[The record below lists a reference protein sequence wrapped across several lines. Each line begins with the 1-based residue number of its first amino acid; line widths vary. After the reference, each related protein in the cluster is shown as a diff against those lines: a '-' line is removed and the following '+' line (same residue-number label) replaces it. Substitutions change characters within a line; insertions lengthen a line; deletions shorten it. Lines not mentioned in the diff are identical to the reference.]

1 MVLPASNPTKS
12 YWIEA
17 AESPLRHHR
26 STETLPESVD
36 VVIVGAGYAGAATAY
51 WIHKYTAAAA
61 KQPQVAILEARDIC
75 GCATGRNGNHALRC
89 CGKTHSARSSPS
101 AGGQLRP
108 HLYSRYSAWAERF
121 GPDGAMELIRHEMA
135 HLAAFDQLAKEE
147 GIAEETCLEFGETFD
162 AAMTEEAWARL
173 KRALEIMRADHGDE
187 TDVVK
192 SCRLIEDACEAQSFT
207 QMKDCIGAV
216 VHPAGQIWPYKFVHA
231 ILRTLLEAGNLNLQA
246 HTPVETISDRGD
258 DGWINVKTDRGS
270 IRTRAVVHA
279 TNAFASHLLPELEK
293 LIKPEISTLAAIVA
307 PSRFIKHT
315 GAQHWDSTVNNYHLQ
330 LPPPHNAIILGGGR
344 QFLVHRPDQC
354 FLSARDD
361 EQILGIAQFFESW
374 PASDVVGGSASIPAK
389 LAIPEDQGGY
399 WTGVET
405 SSADSFPFV
414 GPVPSREGHYIA
426 AGFAGH
432 GMPRILLSAA
442 HIAPLIL
449 QSIGAEHTMPE
460 LAKTHPA
467 LPKPFLATGERIE
480 DLQST
485 DWLKKAAAYRQSC
498 EESAA
503 KPFCRD
509 ARSMPQWSN

>member
-51 WIHKYTAAAA
+51 WIHKRHEMSVDV
-61 KQPQVAILEARDIC
+61 QRDEMVI
-75 GCATGRNGNHALRC
+75 
-89 CGKTHSARSSPS
+89 SPS
-101 AGGQLRP
+101 QLWQIHFARNSPFAGGQLRP
-108 HLYSRYSAWAERF
+108 HLYSRYPAWAERF

-147 GIAEETCLEFGETFD
+147 GIVEETCLEFGETFD

-173 KRALEIMRADHGDE
+173 KRALETMRADHGNDN
-187 TDVVK
+187 DIVK

-207 QMKDCIGAV
+207 QMKDCLGAV
-216 VHPAGQIWPYKFVHA
+216 VHPAGQIWPYKLVHS
-231 ILRTLLEAGNLNLQA
+231 ILQILLEAGNLNLQA
-246 HTPVETISDRGD
+246 HTPVETISDVGD
-258 DGWINVKTDRGS
+258 DGWINVKTDRGT

-279 TNAFASHLLPELEK
+279 TNAFASHLLPEFQK
-293 LIKPEISTLAAIVA
+293 LIMPEISTLAAISA

-330 LPPPHNAIILGGGR
+330 LPPPYNAIILGGGR

-354 FLSARDD
+354 FPSARDD
-361 EQILGIAQFFESW
+361 EQILGIAEFFESW
-374 PASDVVGGSASIPAK
+374 PASDVVGGSASIPPK
-389 LAIPEDQGGY
+389 LAMPEDQGGY

-414 GPVPSREGHYIA
+414 GAVPGREGHFIA

-449 QSIGAEHTMPE
+449 KSIGAEHTIPE

-467 LPKPFLATGERIE
+467 VLPKPFLATAERIK

-485 DWLKKAAAYRQSC
+485 DWLKKVAAFKQSC
-498 EESAA
+498 EESAT
-503 KPFCRD
+503 KSFCRD